1 MVAKSKEDKG
11 ARMVFPRQDRVG
23 VFHVLG
29 HMISET
35 LRDGD
40 RAVLATLE
48 SQATAI
54 VIPPSPPHSC
64 LFFRF

>member
-1 MVAKSKEDKG
+1 MMARSKDDKG

-23 VFHVLG
+23 VFHLLV

-35 LRDGD
+35 LRGGD
-40 RAVLATLE
+40 RAILAALE

-54 VIPPSPPHSC
+54 VIPPSPPHSR
-64 LFFRF
+64 LFFCF